1 MPQKI
6 FEIGDI
12 IEYGNQKT
20 HLCFMIHDT
29 KAPFSAVKQVLE
41 YLVGRFTPSR
51 PVITKNEEDGL
62 VSGRCGSISLDS
74 KNIGFIGEMHP
85 TLLELFG
92 ITDPISL
99 GEINISALL
108 QASP

>member
-1 MPQKI
+1 
-6 FEIGDI
+6 
-12 IEYGNQKT
+12 
-20 HLCFMIHDT
+20 MIHDT

-62 VSGRCGSISLDS
+62 VSGRCGSISLDG

-85 TLLELFG
+85 ALLELFG

-99 GEINISALL
+99 GEIDISALL
-108 QASP
+108 QVSS